1 MTLNTAPIWLIQKIG
16 IGTPALSMKR
26 NTIATRSK
34 GIASSS
40 PLPDARSSEAG
51 LHFQRKFQMRDEN
64 LIARINA
71 LNHLVMHLLA
81 LELSREE
88 NPLESAEMLQM
99 RTIMAA
105 EVVAKTATTDAQ
117 KKQMHAMTRE
127 LNKIHQQIIMY
138 FEGQE
143 LKESVD

>member
-1 MTLNTAPIWLIQKIG
+1 M
-16 IGTPALSMKR
+16 
-26 NTIATRSK
+26 
-34 GIASSS
+34 
-40 PLPDARSSEAG
+40 
-51 LHFQRKFQMRDEN
+51 
-64 LIARINA
+64 IARINA